1 MKKQLLFLALL
12 SSLVISGCNQSK
24 TSSSESSNSSTES
37 TLTSSITSEET
48 TTSGQGT
55 TSTSSVPTS
64 STPSSSS
71 NPSSTS
77 TPSSSSSSSSTSS
90 DPVLPPPPVIFGS
103 DIEEALKKDY
113 SNMTAEF
120 AISSLTE
127 GEESGIEYYVGNHDF
142 VAVLNSN
149 VAVMMGY
156 QYAWDFYCYYNNE
169 SYAYWDEQMHM
180 QTTGWISKGSK
191 GTKVGID
198 KAYFYMPYFLS
209 VITEDDV
216 EGVLGSYV
224 VKESSLDKV
233 LGGLGF
239 LWSNDISYIDFFI
252 DEEGYISRIRGFD
265 DPNDDS
271 LGFVIKLSEFGTTKT
286 PDSVTL
292 PPEISESTIKTYADM
307 LGHEEEP
314 DIYIESMSININET
328 VESDDTHQ
336 IVMYPDDSVDISYSY
351 LPANANKKDVH
362 WHTSNEDVVEL
373 IPSFESGHQYLRA
386 VSAGEAEVYTTTV
399 NGDKETIKS
408 SILKVKV
415 NEPKQV
421 EHTAQDV
428 YRFGLEDAVSPNS
441 DGHYDVDAVNL
452 VSNSFAPYDITTWRV
467 TVRTCENSENFAED
481 DVVFYSAPNSQTFF
495 GERFEDEI
503 FFDFA
508 NQQVNK
514 MSFAYAL
521 FRANSKNSLN
531 RLESIKILTS
541 NDGNTWA
548 SVDVTDQMRAEFEKA
563 SLSTGMSPK
572 VLTQTFEPASMVKI
586 ILKANQIGG
595 NDLGIGMKD
604 FVFSADETCRDY
616 DDADIVPV
624 TMIDITAP
632 KYTLRVGSSM
642 KLSATV
648 YPENASYKTVRWVST
663 NPEVVSI
670 DSRTGLATALSEGK
684 AGIVATNTNG
694 TTITSNEIEITT
706 YEQETI
712 GDPNGLFIGRTFFA
726 SGIVSNNNTYDV
738 TFSLKDETTATL
750 VLGLDLGLG
759 QPINVT
765 VNLVFDHYDYVSE
778 IYEFM
783 GNNGELVTVKLAQDG
798 SHIELTYKATA
809 ESDYMFGD
817 ATGGIILNKV
827 K

>member
-55 TSTSSVPTS
+55 TSSSGSSTS

-90 DPVLPPPPVIFGS
+90 GPVLPPPPVIFGS
-103 DIEEALKKDY
+103 DIEEALKK
-113 SNMTAEF
+113 
-120 AISSLTE
+120 ISSLTE

-336 IVMYPDDSVDISYSY
+336 IVMYPDDSVDISYYIHIY
-351 LPANANKKDVH
+351 L
-362 WHTSNEDVVEL
+362 L
-373 IPSFESGHQYLRA
+373 MRIR
-386 VSAGEAEVYTTTV
+386 
-399 NGDKETIKS
+399 
-408 SILKVKV
+408 
-415 NEPKQV
+415 
-421 EHTAQDV
+421 
-428 YRFGLEDAVSPNS
+428 
-441 DGHYDVDAVNL
+441 
-452 VSNSFAPYDITTWRV
+452 
-467 TVRTCENSENFAED
+467 
-481 DVVFYSAPNSQTFF
+481 
-495 GERFEDEI
+495 
-503 FFDFA
+503 
-508 NQQVNK
+508 K
-514 MSFAYAL
+514 MSTGTL
-521 FRANSKNSLN
+521 LMK
-531 RLESIKILTS
+531 
-541 NDGNTWA
+541 TWW
-548 SVDVTDQMRAEFEKA
+548 
-563 SLSTGMSPK
+563 
-572 VLTQTFEPASMVKI
+572 
-586 ILKANQIGG
+586 N
-595 NDLGIGMKD
+595 
-604 FVFSADETCRDY
+604 
-616 DDADIVPV
+616 
-624 TMIDITAP
+624 
-632 KYTLRVGSSM
+632 
-642 KLSATV
+642 
-648 YPENASYKTVRWVST
+648 
-663 NPEVVSI
+663 
-670 DSRTGLATALSEGK
+670 
-684 AGIVATNTNG
+684 
-694 TTITSNEIEITT
+694 
-706 YEQETI
+706 
-712 GDPNGLFIGRTFFA
+712 
-726 SGIVSNNNTYDV
+726 
-738 TFSLKDETTATL
+738 
-750 VLGLDLGLG
+750 
-759 QPINVT
+759 
-765 VNLVFDHYDYVSE
+765 
-778 IYEFM
+778 
-783 GNNGELVTVKLAQDG
+783 
-798 SHIELTYKATA
+798 
-809 ESDYMFGD
+809 
-817 ATGGIILNKV
+817 
-827 K
+827 